1 MEKAIIINT
10 TDLARLEGVI
20 QKNIGAFY
28 EVGKAL
34 MEIRDKELYKLKNGG
49 DYQTFESYCKGVWDF
64 NASRARQFISASE
77 AVSNVKSVTI
87 GNAPINERQA
97 RPLMALEP
105 DQQREAWQQAV
116 STAPNGKVTA
126 AHVTKIVKEM
136 TTKETVIEIPTTEL
150 KPTKGIPSDAMVF
163 AGMAIS
169 QLERIHSKD
178 PQRDTALEKVL
189 AWIQNNKFCDIYSYP
204 SY

>member
-64 NASRARQFISASE
+64 DRRNAYYLMGSA
-77 AVSNVKSVTI
+77 AVIENVNNCSQKPATES
-87 GNAPINERQA
+87 QC
-97 RPLMALEP
+97 RPLSKLEP

-116 STAPNGKVTA
+116 STAPDGKVTA

-136 TTKETVIEIPTTEL
+136 TTKETIIEIPTTEL

-169 QLERIHSKD
+169 QLERIHPKD
-178 PQRDTALEKVL
+178 PQRDAALEKVL
-189 AWIQNNKFCDIYSYP
+189 TWIQNNQ
-204 SY
+204 

>member
-1 MEKAIIINT
+1 MQDIPMGEKTIMEKAIIINT

-49 DYQTFESYCKGVWDF
+49 DYQTFESYCKGVWDMTRMY
-64 NASRARQFISASE
+64 AHYLISSASVVE
-77 AVSNVKSVTI
+77 NVNHGLQIPTS
-87 GNAPINERQA
+87 ERQA
-97 RPLMALEP
+97 RPLSHLEP

-116 STAPNGKVTA
+116 STAPDGKVTA
-126 AHVTKIVKEM
+126 AHVTKIVKSM
-136 TTKETVIEIPTTEL
+136 TTKETVIEIPTIDL

-178 PQRDTALEKVL
+178 PQRDAAFEKVL
-189 AWIQNNKFCDIYSYP
+189 AWIQNNQ
-204 SY
+204 